1 MVLRISGN
9 DVVKP
14 VDITRDACDDRI
26 STAGLSET
34 GDTDERPIVLLVFA
48 CVRTSAVTLCT
59 AHTETYVTPGLEF
72 YNNAVSETIKRSL
85 PV

>member
-26 STAGLSET
+26 LTAAAARAET

-48 CVRTSAVTLCT
+48 YIRTSTVTLCT
-59 AHTETYVTPGLEF
+59 AHTERYVTPGWEF
-72 YNNAVSETIKRSL
+72 YSNVVSATIK
-85 PV
+85 